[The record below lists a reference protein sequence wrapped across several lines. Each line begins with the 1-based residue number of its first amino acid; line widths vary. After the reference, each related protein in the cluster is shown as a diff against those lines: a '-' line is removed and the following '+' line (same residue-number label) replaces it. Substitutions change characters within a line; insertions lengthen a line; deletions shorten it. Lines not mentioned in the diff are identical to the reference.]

1 MLFISLPRYVI
12 NFDELVD
19 SLFKKDKNDFVL
31 NTGTQL
37 SKGFFF
43 DKTNNEIEW
52 EYKKDIVI
60 NNIVIGANSH
70 SVLSNISLNLY
81 IKSKLGKKNYILD
94 NVYIKDIYE
103 QKTMLSMPLLEISD
117 IMCVEV
123 NNLKDADNVFLDI
136 DFLLV

>member
-94 NVYIKDIYE
+94 NVYIKDICE
-103 QKTMLSMPLLEISD
+103 QKTMLSMPLLEISE

>member
-52 EYKKDIVI
+52 EYKKDIAI

-103 QKTMLSMPLLEISD
+103 QKTMLSMPLLEISE

>member
-19 SLFKKDKNDFVL
+19 SLFKKDNNDFVL

-52 EYKKDIVI
+52 EYKKDIAI

-103 QKTMLSMPLLEISD
+103 QKTMLSMPLLEISE

>member
-103 QKTMLSMPLLEISD
+103 QKTMLSMPLLEISE